1 MIEDL
6 EIWKEYKENFNLD
19 ARDFLIEKYL
29 EYSFK
34 IVLKIYRK
42 YKDIV
47 NIDQEELYGISSF
60 ILLRAIEKFDYK
72 KGVSFIKF
80 FNTFVKWLLKN
91 ELSKYMNLSLRNQN
105 RIIKNIEE
113 LTKNN
118 KDNNKKDSYNKLVKL
133 LLKLSFRNIN
143 YLDEKI
149 KDNNLTYIETIQSN
163 ENIEY
168 NIELKEITQHV
179 INFINYDL
187 TDSERKI
194 IEMKYFRDMELIQIS
209 KELNISLQ
217 RCSQIHKKALEK
229 IKEYLLNKI
238 T

>member
-6 EIWKEYKENFNLD
+6 EIWKEYKENFNID

-34 IVLKIYRK
+34 IVSKIYRK

-47 NIDQEELYGISSF
+47 NIDQEELYGISSL
-60 ILLRAIEKFDYK
+60 ILLKAIDKFDYK
-72 KGVSFIKF
+72 KGIDFIKF
-80 FNTFVKWLLKN
+80 FNTFAKWLLKN

-105 RIIKNIEE
+105 LIIKKIEE
-113 LTKNN
+113 LTKEKNN
-118 KDNNKKDSYNKLVKL
+118 INNYKLIKL

-149 KDNNLTYIETIQSN
+149 GDKDLTYLETLKSN

-168 NIELKEITQHV
+168 NIEIQEITKH
-179 INFINYDL
+179 ITNFIKYDL
-187 TDSERKI
+187 TETEKQI
-194 IEMKYFRDMELIQIS
+194 IEMKYFQDMELVEIS

-217 RCSQIHKKALEK
+217 RCSQIHKKALDK
-229 IKEYLLNKI
+229 LKNYLINK
-238 T
+238 TT

>member
-34 IVLKIYRK
+34 LISKIYRK

-47 NIDQEELYGISSF
+47 NVDQEELYGISSF

-72 KGVSFIKF
+72 KGINFIKF
-80 FNTFVKWLLKN
+80 FNTFAKWMLKT

-105 RIIKNIEE
+105 LIIKKIKE
-113 LTKNN
+113 LDKNQKDKNN
-118 KDNNKKDSYNKLVKL
+118 SYKLVKF

-149 KDNNLTYIETIQSN
+149 ENSDLSYIELIKSD

-168 NIELKEITQHV
+168 NMEIQELIKYIT
-179 INFINYDL
+179 NFINYDL
-187 TDSERKI
+187 TESERKI
-194 IEMKYFRDMELIQIS
+194 IEMKYFNDIDLIEIS
-209 KELNISLQ
+209 KKLNISTQ
-217 RCSQIHKKALEK
+217 RCSQIHKKALDK
-229 IKEYLLNKI
+229 IKKYLLKKI
-238 T
+238 S

>member
-6 EIWKEYKENFNLD
+6 EIWQEYKENFNLD

-80 FNTFVKWLLKN
+80 FNTFSKWLLKN

>member
-80 FNTFVKWLLKN
+80 FNTFSKWLLKN

-133 LLKLSFRNIN
+133 LLKLSYRNIN

-194 IEMKYFRDMELIQIS
+194 IEMKYFKDMELIQIS

>member
-6 EIWKEYKENFNLD
+6 EIWKEYKENFNID

-34 IVLKIYRK
+34 TISKIYRK

-47 NIDQEELYGISSF
+47 NIDQEELYGISSL
-60 ILLRAIEKFDYK
+60 ILLKAIDKFDYK
-72 KGVSFIKF
+72 KGIDFIKF
-80 FNTFVKWLLKN
+80 FNTFAKWLLKN

-105 RIIKNIEE
+105 LIIKKIEE
-113 LTKNN
+113 LTKEKNN
-118 KDNNKKDSYNKLVKL
+118 INNYKLIKL

-149 KDNNLTYIETIQSN
+149 GDNDLTYLETLKSN

-168 NIELKEITQHV
+168 NIEIQEITKH
-179 INFINYDL
+179 ITNFIKYDL
-187 TDSERKI
+187 TETEKQI
-194 IEMKYFRDMELIQIS
+194 IEMKYFQDMELVEIS

-217 RCSQIHKKALEK
+217 RCSQIHKKALDK
-229 IKEYLLNKI
+229 L
-238 T
+238 

>member
-6 EIWKEYKENFNLD
+6 EIWKEYKENFNID

-34 IVLKIYRK
+34 IVSKIYRK

-47 NIDQEELYGISSF
+47 NIDQEELYGISSL
-60 ILLRAIEKFDYK
+60 ILLKAIDKFDYK
-72 KGVSFIKF
+72 KGIDFIKF
-80 FNTFVKWLLKN
+80 FNTFAKWLLKN

-105 RIIKNIEE
+105 LIIKKIEE
-113 LTKNN
+113 LTKEKNN
-118 KDNNKKDSYNKLVKL
+118 INNYKLIKL

-149 KDNNLTYIETIQSN
+149 GDKDLTYLETLKSN

-168 NIELKEITQHV
+168 NIEIQEITKH
-179 INFINYDL
+179 ITNFIKYDL
-187 TDSERKI
+187 TETEKQI
-194 IEMKYFRDMELIQIS
+194 IEMKYFQDMELVEIS

-217 RCSQIHKKALEK
+217 RCSQIHKKALDK
-229 IKEYLLNKI
+229 LKNYLINKI

>member
-6 EIWKEYKENFNLD
+6 EIWKEYKENFNID

-34 IVLKIYRK
+34 IISKLYKK

-47 NIDQEELYGISSF
+47 NIDQEELYGISSL
-60 ILLRAIEKFDYK
+60 ILLKSIEKFDYK
-72 KGVSFIKF
+72 KGIDFIKF
-80 FNTFVKWLLKN
+80 FNTFANWLLKN

-105 RIIKNIEE
+105 LIIKKIEE
-113 LTKNN
+113 LNKQSKNN
-118 KDNNKKDSYNKLVKL
+118 NNYKLIKL

-149 KDNNLTYIETIQSN
+149 GDKDITYLETLKSN

-168 NIELKEITQHV
+168 NIEIQEITKHI
-179 INFINYDL
+179 INFIKYDL
-187 TDSERKI
+187 TEIEKKI
-194 IEMKYFRDMELIQIS
+194 IEMKYFQDIELVEIS

-217 RCSQIHKKALEK
+217 RCSQIHKKALDKLKSYLIKK
-229 IKEYLLNKI
+229 II
-238 T
+238 

>member
-6 EIWKEYKENFNLD
+6 EIWKEYKENFNID

-34 IVLKIYRK
+34 IILKIYRK

-47 NIDQEELYGISSF
+47 NIDQEELYGISSL
-60 ILLRAIEKFDYK
+60 ILLKAIEKFDYK
-72 KGVSFIKF
+72 KGIDFIKF
-80 FNTFVKWLLKN
+80 FNTFARWLLKN

-105 RIIKNIEE
+105 LIIKKIEE
-113 LTKNN
+113 LSKENKNT
-118 KDNNKKDSYNKLVKL
+118 NNYKLIKL

-149 KDNNLTYIETIQSN
+149 GDKDLTYLETLKSN

-168 NIELKEITQHV
+168 KIEIQEITKH
-179 INFINYDL
+179 ITNFIKYDL
-187 TDSERKI
+187 TETEKQI
-194 IEMKYFRDMELIQIS
+194 IEMKYFQDMELVEIS

-217 RCSQIHKKALEK
+217 RCSQIHKKALDK
-229 IKEYLLNKI
+229 LKNYLINKTI
-238 T
+238 

>member
-149 KDNNLTYIETIQSN
+149 KDNDLTYIETIQSN

-194 IEMKYFRDMELIQIS
+194 IEMKYFKDMELIQIS